1 MKKGIV
7 KIVACLVAAAS
18 LSVVAAC
25 ADENPSVGQKKLYL
39 SGSLQTLYGGEE
51 GYPQAVIVGKKAFTS
66 EYPAYTNALL
76 AKLGNAETYLSTAQP
91 SAIISAISSKLTE
104 GETPAFNAKN
114 LTADVVKNCNVKF
127 VAAQQEKENVRSV
140 LSGMMGQN
148 APSVADEFFYTPS
161 SVQTDVS
168 APTSVSV
175 YSPDGAPALALVEL
189 INESSEIVSCSVVN
203 ASTIQAY
210 VTNKDAENNA
220 DFCIMPVNLAAKLLG
235 SGEKYQMLG
244 TITHGNLF
252 MLSNDSAA
260 NFNNAESLR
269 ALIGKE
275 VGVINLPNV
284 PGMVLKMILNK
295 YEIPFAVVENDG
307 EIAADKVNL
316 RAVSGA
322 QDVTAESEYAAFV
335 VAEPLASLRT
345 K

>member
-7 KIVACLVAAAS
+7 KVFACLMAAAS
-18 LSVVAAC
+18 LSAFAAC
-25 ADENPSVGQKKLYL
+25 EKEPNAEQKKLYI

-51 GYPQAVIVGKKAFTS
+51 GYPQAVIVGKKSFTAA
-66 EYPAYTNALL
+66 YPAYTNSLL
-76 AKLGNAETYLSTAQP
+76 EKLANAETYLSAAQP
-91 SAIISAISSKLTE
+91 SAIISALSSKLTE

-114 LTADVVKNCNVKF
+114 LTAEVVKNCNVKF

-148 APSVADEFFYTPS
+148 APSVAEEFFYTPS
-161 SVQTDVS
+161 SAETDVS
-168 APTSVSV
+168 APSSVCI
-175 YSPDGAPALALVEL
+175 YSPDGAPALALVQL
-189 INESSEIVSCSVVN
+189 ISEDSETISCSVVN
-203 ASTIQAY
+203 ASAIQTY
-210 VTNKDAENNA
+210 VTNKDEENNA

-252 MLSNDSAA
+252 ILSNDSAA
-260 NFNNAESLR
+260 NFNEAESLR

-275 VGVINLPNV
+275 VGVVNLPNV
-284 PGMVLKMILNK
+284 PGMVFKMILKK
-295 YEIPFAVVENDG
+295 YDIPFAVVENDG
-307 EIAADKVNL
+307 ELAADKVNL
-316 RAVSGA
+316 RALSGA
-322 QDVTAESEYAAFV
+322 QDVTAESAYAAFV